1 MPKKFNILNKNE
13 NCLLLQ
19 YIGEKRYM
27 VRDIENEAIY
37 IGYNYDNAKS
47 IFEKYDIEEVRKK
60 RKELLDT
67 WIKEFVEA

>member
-1 MPKKFNILNKNE
+1 MVKFKILHKNE

-19 YIGEKRYM
+19 YIGERRYM

-37 IGYNYDNAKS
+37 IGYNYDNAES
-47 IFEKYDIEEVRKK
+47 IFEKYDIEEVRKQ

>member
-1 MPKKFNILNKNE
+1 MVKFKILRKNE

-19 YIGEKRYM
+19 YIGERRYM

-37 IGYNYDNAKS
+37 IGYNYDTAES
-47 IFEKYDIEEVRKK
+47 IFEKYDIEEVRKQ

>member
-1 MPKKFNILNKNE
+1 MVKFKILRKNE

-19 YIGEKRYM
+19 YIGERRYM

-37 IGYNYDNAKS
+37 IGYNYDTAES
-47 IFEKYDIEEVRKK
+47 IFEKYDIEEVRKQ

-67 WIKEFVEA
+67 WVKEFVEA

>member
-1 MPKKFNILNKNE
+1 MIKFKILRKNE

-19 YIGEKRYM
+19 YIGERRYM

-37 IGYNYDNAKS
+37 IGYNYDKAES
-47 IFEKYDIEEVRKK
+47 IFEKYNIEEVRKQ